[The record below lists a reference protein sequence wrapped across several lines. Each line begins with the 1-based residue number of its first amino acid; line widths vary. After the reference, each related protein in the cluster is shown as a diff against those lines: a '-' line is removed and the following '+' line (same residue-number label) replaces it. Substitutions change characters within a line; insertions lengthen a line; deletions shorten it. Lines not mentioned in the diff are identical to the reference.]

1 MKLKD
6 ILDDTAL
13 RGFLNWKYPFSPY
26 HEQIRKMH
34 KDTSKLIL
42 TNIIKGNGK

>member
-13 RGFLNWKYPFSPY
+13 RGFLNWKYPFYPY
-26 HEQIRKMH
+26 HEQIIKMH
-34 KDTSKLIL
+34 EDTIIL
-42 TNIIKGNGK
+42 TKNKKGG